1 MAENIR
7 YKLINCDWSVLHSS
21 CVPLEKSHS
30 LFLCLKTNNKLK
42 KKKPD
47 KRSPVSLEFLWV
59 LNELLP
65 VQVLLNCMELRKY
78 WISFRDV
85 EGELKLFTCPRIPS
99 GICLR
104 HYQTF
109 SGLDEGFNIC
119 NSYIFLTPV
128 TWSCPPPTPRSP
140 AGAVSQLLRNKSS
153 FTEQWNTTT
162 GLLQVLCCFY
172 SSQTW
177 VF

>member
-1 MAENIR
+1 M
-7 YKLINCDWSVLHSS
+7 
-21 CVPLEKSHS
+21 
-30 LFLCLKTNNKLK
+30 
-42 KKKPD
+42 
-47 KRSPVSLEFLWV
+47 
-59 LNELLP
+59 
-65 VQVLLNCMELRKY
+65 QVLLNCMELRKY

-128 TWSCPPPTPRSP
+128 TWSCPPPPRPAHQQELSHSYSETNPLSQSSGTPPQDSCRYSAAFIVHRPGCFNFPSGDILTRDSLVSYKQEELSEHTSLERSI
-140 AGAVSQLLRNKSS
+140 S
-153 FTEQWNTTT
+153 
-162 GLLQVLCCFY
+162 
-172 SSQTW
+172 
-177 VF
+177 